1 MATISNIF
9 IDCGADYSTTVS
21 VTDST
26 GSALDLTD
34 YTAAAQIRKT
44 YESASATV
52 AFTVAFNSDRTTG
65 KLDISLTGAQTGAI
79 SQGRYVYDVLIT
91 SGASA
96 KTRVVEGI
104 ATFNPRVTQ

>member
-26 GSALDLTD
+26 GSALDITG

-44 YESASATV
+44 YDSSSATV

-65 KLDISLTGAQTGAI
+65 KLDISLTGAQRAAI

-91 SGASA
+91 SGSGG

-104 ATFNPRVTQ
+104 VTFNPRVTQ